1 MRLISFNL
9 LCIILFSSGCKQ
21 IIMLRY
27 GIKDPKLETRE
38 SILEFS
44 NNFHLDSGEVYIFKD
59 TNAYFHYLR
68 DSIFKKNAI
77 GTLFFN
83 QKGYLV
89 DNSKAKSCQWS
100 GCAFLNQFNRDSLYY
115 TDSTYQLN
123 GLLQKIIPLTCK
135 EKVLHS
141 DENDLTVIIIWA
153 KFVGKYNERL
163 FCISEVAANREDL
176 KVRIIYLNI
185 DMLKEWNLEKSQ
197 MLQ

>member
-1 MRLISFNL
+1 MRHLFLSL
-9 LCIILFSSGCKQ
+9 LCIIFFTCGCKQ
-21 IIMLRY
+21 LIMLKY

-44 NNFHLDSGEVYIFKD
+44 NNFHLDSGEVYIFKY

-68 DSIFKKNAI
+68 YIIFKKNAI